1 MTYAVFLA
9 MTAALALL
17 SLPAS
22 FLDLGPWGF
31 TALMFVV
38 GCGMGVGKASVYKYV
53 PDYFPRDVGAVG
65 GLVGMLGALGGFVLP
80 PAFGALGR
88 WADSPQV
95 AFVALLVLTAVS
107 LGWLH
112 AVVLRIK
119 AAERAERA
127 TEAEAEPVG
136 AAS

>member
-1 MTYAVFLA
+1 MSSGSHTVQAQGPPDQQ
-9 MTAALALL
+9 TAAATIVLIDDQQLIRSAVRQVLVAAGMEVVGEAETARSGVQTVVHL
-17 SLPAS
+17 RP
-22 FLDLGPWGF
+22 DV
-31 TALMFVV
+31 ALMDF
-38 GCGMGVGKASVYKYV
+38 AL
-53 PDYFPRDVGAVG
+53 P
-65 GLVGMLGALGGFVLP
+65 GALGIETIEHISLLA
-80 PAFGALGR
+80 PATR
-88 WADSPQV
+88 I
-95 AFVALLVLTAVS
+95 LVLTAVS